1 MPDRLRARS
10 SVRTAVV
17 WDVLEATLDALAKRA
32 VATRGMDMP
41 ERGVATAG
49 AGLDVLDAGG
59 GTGGF
64 AVPVAELGHRVTVV
78 DPSPDSLAA
87 LERRAA
93 EAGVT
98 DRIRGVQGDASEL
111 VSLVEPDTFDAVLC
125 HSVLEVVDDLSGAVA
140 AIAGCLRPGGAA
152 SVLVANRNAA
162 VLARAVAGHF
172 AEARHALADPAGR
185 WGHGDPVPRRFD
197 HDDVVALLERSGLRV
212 DAVHGVRIFADL
224 VPGTLVDSEPGA
236 LPALRELETAAA
248 ERPAFRDIATQLHVL
263 ATRP

>member
-1 MPDRLRARS
+1 VPDRLRARS

-17 WDVLEATLDALAKRA
+17 WDVLEATLGGLAARA
-32 VATRGMDMP
+32 TGRN
-41 ERGVATAG
+41 G

-64 AVPVAELGHRVTVV
+64 AVPVAELGHRVVVV

-98 DRIRGVQGDASEL
+98 DRIRSVQGDAAEL
-111 VSLVEPDTFDAVLC
+111 VGLVEPESFDVVLC
-125 HSVLEVVDDLSGAVA
+125 HSVLEVVDDVSGAVA
-140 AIAGCLRPGGAA
+140 AIAGCLRSGGAA
-152 SVLVANRNAA
+152 SVLVANRNAV

-185 WGHGDPVPRRFD
+185 WGDGDPVPRRFD
-197 HDDVVALLERSGLRV
+197 HDDVVALLERNGLHIE
-212 DAVHGVRIFADL
+212 AVHGVRIFADL
-224 VPGTLVDSEPGA
+224 VPGALVDSEPGA
-236 LPALRELETAAA
+236 LAALRDLEAAAA
-248 ERPAFRDIATQLHVL
+248 EKPAYRNVATQLHVL
-263 ATRP
+263 AIRR